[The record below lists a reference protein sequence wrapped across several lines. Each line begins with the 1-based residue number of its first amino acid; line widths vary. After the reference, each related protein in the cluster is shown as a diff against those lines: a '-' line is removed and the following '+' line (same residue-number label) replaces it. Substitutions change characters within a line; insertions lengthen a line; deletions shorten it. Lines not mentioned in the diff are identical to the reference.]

1 MAKIV
6 WTIQYYDGAFTD
18 ITNKV
23 LSASIDFGRT
33 QYTDSYSG
41 GRAVITI
48 NNASNYASN
57 LIYGKTIAISNAGGY
72 ACNFLIERVDFDD
85 YPGNT
90 GLNTAT
96 ITAVDSLCLVGRG
109 VVSSSITPPTNTV
122 QAALTA
128 IDRTG
133 ARTDITT
140 GVVGASEIVEPSLP
154 INGLACLNQLVATE
168 RTFLF
173 CYSSYIYFAS
183 RNSMPS
189 KSSTLSYG
197 RTGSSTVIGYSSI
210 RRVQNGQTFFNVATI
225 SPQSVASQ
233 TSTNTVSKDAYGP
246 AFYSASTLDLTT
258 TQALSNAQWL
268 SNTFSDPATLRYEIT
283 FKDVSNSIT
292 PLNALSAFWSGSLGS
307 YTAFNST
314 DVTYQVPG
322 GSPVTVECLMEG
334 GQINITPELTEF
346 NLFMS
351 PMTYYQYFTLNS
363 STLGILDTSR
373 LGW

>member
-1 MAKIV
+1 
-6 WTIQYYDGAFTD
+6 
-18 ITNKV
+18 
-23 LSASIDFGRT
+23 
-33 QYTDSYSG
+33 
-41 GRAVITI
+41 
-48 NNASNYASN
+48 
-57 LIYGKTIAISNAGGY
+57 
-72 ACNFLIERVDFDD
+72 
-85 YPGNT
+85 
-90 GLNTAT
+90 
-96 ITAVDSLCLVGRG
+96 LCLVGRG
-109 VVSSSITPPTNTV
+109 VVSSPITPPTNTI
-122 QAALTA
+122 QAAQTA
-128 IDRTG
+128 VDRTG

-140 GVVGASEIVEPSLP
+140 GVGASEIVDPSLP

-168 RTFLF
+168 RTFLI

-197 RTGSSTVIGYSSI
+197 RTGSSTVIGYSNI

-246 AFYSASTLDLTT
+246 AFYSASTFDLTT

-283 FKDVSNSIT
+283 FNDVSNSNT

-334 GQINITPELTEF
+334 GQINITPEVTEF

-363 STLGILDTSR
+363 TTLGILDTSR